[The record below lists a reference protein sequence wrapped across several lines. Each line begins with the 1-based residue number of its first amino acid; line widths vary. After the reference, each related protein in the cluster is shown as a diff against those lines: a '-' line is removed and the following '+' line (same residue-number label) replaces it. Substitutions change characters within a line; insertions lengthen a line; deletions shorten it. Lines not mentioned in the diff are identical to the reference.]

1 MWFLLILPSMATAA
15 PKPSSSSPSS
25 DGSSSLAGLATG
37 VVLGLA
43 FAPQPDCRD
52 VGVRILKRRKNHQRQ
67 MFQIDA
73 NLCAVLYDEEKCLR
87 SGAFKSLLAGEQGT
101 LPILTRGLR
110 RNDAEV
116 PHLNFMIKINFS
128 VADCPGSLQT

>member
-37 VVLGLA
+37 FVLGLA

-52 VGVRILKRRKNHQRQ
+52 VGVRILKRRKTHQRQ
-67 MFQIDA
+67 MNGYCSRSMPI
-73 NLCAVLYDEEKCLR
+73 CALFCTTRRSVSEVVLSSPCLWER
-87 SGAFKSLLAGEQGT
+87 KASCRFSREAFAGTMLRFLTDLKTIT
-101 LPILTRGLR
+101 L
-110 RNDAEV
+110 
-116 PHLNFMIKINFS
+116 
-128 VADCPGSLQT
+128 